1 MMRIEG
7 AGELDS
13 AHDFVAQHGSQSPV
27 FALEEAVVKAHVV
40 RSQYRPEQKRKGRDQ
55 LVNKGGYNSHR
66 SQAKATLDNVIICER
81 IAFAIRSVYP
91 AIPKQA
97 RAGR

>member
-27 FALEEAVVKAHVV
+27 FALEEAVVKAHI
-40 RSQYRPEQKRKGRDQ
+40 RP
-55 LVNKGGYNSHR
+55 V
-66 SQAKATLDNVIICER
+66 ATR
-81 IAFAIRSVYP
+81 P
-91 AIPKQA
+91 A
-97 RAGR
+97 G

>member
-13 AHDFVAQHGSQSPV
+13 AHDFVARHGSQSLV

-40 RSQYRPEQKRKGRDQ
+40 RGQY
-55 LVNKGGYNSHR
+55 
-66 SQAKATLDNVIICER
+66 
-81 IAFAIRSVYP
+81 
-91 AIPKQA
+91 
-97 RAGR
+97 